1 NIVMGSAGIL
11 LFAWRDKAAD
21 RPLRIPMPAWLDKMR
36 LWGSARRSWGVVRIL
51 DHYVTT
57 SYGRVL
63 VLAGAALIGIFYI
76 STFLDLSDKVFKGD
90 ATWAMLGE
98 YIVFVTPQYLYFIIP
113 LAVLVAALVT
123 IGVLTKNN
131 ELVGMQAWGISL
143 YRIAMPMVV
152 CAVGA
157 GVALFALGET
167 ILGPANRRARRL
179 HDTTR
184 PRVTSTHR

>member
-63 VLAGAALIGIFYI
+63 ALSGAALIGIFYI

-113 LAVLVAALVT
+113 LAVLVATLVT

-131 ELVGMQAWGISL
+131 ELVVMKACVISL
-143 YRIAMPMVV
+143 YRIALPMVV
-152 CAVGA
+152 CAIAA
-157 GVALFALGET
+157 GLLLFGLDET
-167 ILGPANRRARRL
+167 TLDNSDSRGG
-179 HDTTR
+179 
-184 PRVTSTHR
+184 